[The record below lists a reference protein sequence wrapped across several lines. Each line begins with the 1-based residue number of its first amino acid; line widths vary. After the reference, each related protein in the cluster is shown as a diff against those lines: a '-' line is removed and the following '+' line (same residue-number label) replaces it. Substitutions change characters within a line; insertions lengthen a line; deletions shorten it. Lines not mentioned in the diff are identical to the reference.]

1 MRPGQQ
7 LAARDSP
14 APCPSTNTNGKWP
27 RVLVSWN
34 GKAAA
39 GIWCANRYHHYPAYQ
54 APPDPLLEPFPTD
67 REGITLR
74 GGCLHTQAVLRRTT
88 SRIMGLPEERNLFAG
103 TRLVMPPGRAAW
115 E

>member
-1 MRPGQQ
+1 
-7 LAARDSP
+7 
-14 APCPSTNTNGKWP
+14 
-27 RVLVSWN
+27 LVSWN